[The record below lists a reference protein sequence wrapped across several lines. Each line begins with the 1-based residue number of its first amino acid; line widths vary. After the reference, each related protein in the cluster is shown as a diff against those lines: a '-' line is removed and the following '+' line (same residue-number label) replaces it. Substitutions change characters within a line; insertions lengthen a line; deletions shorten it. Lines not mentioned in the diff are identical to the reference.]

1 MDTSKM
7 MLAPDCLRNSI
18 DPTSLGVLSTG
29 ELATLDGLIGQQ
41 RALSALQFGLG
52 MNRAGYNIYVAGE
65 PGLGKMTAVRA
76 FLENVAAVQT
86 AAQDW
91 CYVNNFA
98 DPSQPLALA
107 LPAGRARAF
116 QRDIKRLVE
125 RARVEIPKAFE
136 AEDYAV
142 QRDALGKAL
151 DTRRNDLLAELRG
164 RAREYG
170 VTLQMAP
177 YGIMTMPLR
186 NGEPIA
192 EDVFESLPKSEQEE
206 LRKRNEVFQEHV
218 RAAMKAGRELD
229 RQMLEQVAALN
240 KKVAQY
246 VVGGLVDDL
255 CDDYADLPPA
265 VDHLR
270 RVQAD
275 MLDNIELFQHGGAA
289 AEGAVPAEQTA
300 PAWMRDLPLRKYQ
313 VNTLV
318 DADMRP
324 GAPVIVEL
332 NATYANLFGRV
343 ERESQFGAL
352 YTDFTLIKSG
362 ALHRANGGYLVLSIE
377 DLLRQTLAWDGLKR
391 ALRTG
396 EIRIEDIGEQLG
408 FVSTRMI
415 RPQPVPFKA
424 KVILVGRAYFYH
436 VLCAYDEDFAE
447 LFKVKADFDT
457 SAPRDEA
464 TVRDYLRFVRTLCG
478 NEQLRHMTPAAAA
491 LFIEHA
497 SRLAED
503 QQRVSTRFGLL
514 SDLVRE
520 ANHWAAQAKADD
532 IQIEHMRQAL
542 EHRVYRTGLVQER
555 LQDMIARGQLLID
568 VQGDTIGQINGL
580 AVLDIG
586 DAAFGKPS
594 RITASVEPGRV
605 GIVDIEREVALG
617 GPIHSKG
624 VLILSGYLAHRFGAD
639 RPIAL
644 AARLVFEQSYAGV
657 DGDSASSAELY
668 VLLSALSQ
676 LPLHQGV
683 AVTGSVNQHGEVQAI
698 GGVNEKIEGFFDVCR
713 ALGFDGLQGV
723 LIPASNVQNLM
734 LREDVVAAVRA
745 GQFHIWGVRTI
756 DEGIEVLTGVPAG
769 VRQANGKFTRDSV
782 NARIDGR
789 LRELARQLRDAAGPE
804 HARRATG
811 IAMEGVR
818 ASG

>member
-1 MDTSKM
+1 MDNAKTMIS
-7 MLAPDCLRNSI
+7 ADQLRSSL
-18 DPTSLGVLSTG
+18 DPKSLGVESTA
-29 ELATLDGLIGQQ
+29 ELDTLDGLIGQQ

-52 MNRAGYNIYVAGE
+52 MTKAGYNIYVAGE

-76 FLENVAAVQT
+76 YLERMAAAQT
-86 AAQDW
+86 AARDW
-91 CYVNNFA
+91 CYVNNFT

-107 LPAGRARAF
+107 LPAGRARVI
-116 QRDIKRLVE
+116 QRDVKRLVE

-136 AEDYAV
+136 AEDYAA

-151 DTRRNDLLAELRG
+151 DNRRNELLADLRG
-164 RAREYG
+164 RAREFG
-170 VTLQMAP
+170 VMLQMAP
-177 YGIMTMPLR
+177 YGIVTLPLR

-192 EDVFESLPKSEQEE
+192 EDVFETLPKSEQNE
-206 LRKRNEVFQEHV
+206 LRKRNEAFQEHV
-218 RAAMKAGRELD
+218 RATMKAGRELD

-255 CDDYADLPPA
+255 CDDYADLPP
-265 VDHLR
+265 VVEHLR

-275 MLDNIELFQHGGAA
+275 MLDNIELFQHGAA
-289 AEGAVPAEQTA
+289 PAEASASLEQAA

-318 DADMRP
+318 DADVRP
-324 GAPVIVEL
+324 GAPVVVEL

-352 YTDFTLIKSG
+352 YTDFTLIKPG

-377 DLLRQTLAWDGLKR
+377 DLLRQTLAWEGLKR

-424 KVILVGRAYFYH
+424 KVILVGRAYYYH

-457 SAPRDEA
+457 SAPRDAA

-478 NEQLRHMTPAAAA
+478 HEQLRRMTPAAAA

-503 QQRVSTRFGLL
+503 QHRVSTRFGLL

-520 ANHWAAQAKADD
+520 ANHWAAQAGADD
-532 IQIEHMRQAL
+532 IQVEHMRQAL
-542 EHRVYRTGLVQER
+542 EQRVYRASLVQER

-568 VQGDTIGQINGL
+568 VHGDTIGQINGL
-580 AVLDIG
+580 AVVDIG
-586 DAAFGKPS
+586 DAVFGKPS
-594 RITASVEPGRV
+594 RITASVEPGRA

-617 GPIHSKG
+617 GPLHSKG
-624 VLILSGYLAHRFGAD
+624 VLILSGYLAHRFGAE

-676 LPLHQGV
+676 LPLRQGV
-683 AVTGSVNQHGEVQAI
+683 AVTGSVNQLGEVQAI

-713 ALGFDGLQGV
+713 ELGLDGRQGV
-723 LIPASNVQNLM
+723 LIPASNAQNLM

-745 GQFHIWGVRTI
+745 GQFNIWGVSTI

-769 VRQANGKFTRDSV
+769 ARQPNGKFPRDSV
-782 NARIDGR
+782 NARVDAR
-789 LRELARQLRDAAGPE
+789 LRDLARQLREAAGPE
-804 HARRATG
+804 HDRRTRG
-811 IAMEGVR
+811 ITLEGVR
-818 ASG
+818 VPN